1 MNIQY
6 TDKEEQIFQSA
17 LSLIDDKGFH
27 GTPMSQIAK
36 VSQVSIGT
44 IYHYFESK
52 DDLILKLFT
61 YLKNKVSLYI
71 SDSVFNNPITKEN
84 YEDKFMIFWNHF
96 IDFYSDHPSIF
107 SFLEQFYTSPYYEVY
122 KQKYC
127 SSNYSEDAINR
138 FLKIG
143 LELKTIRKMSP
154 HILYTFCLGSIIF
167 LIRNIIYGQ
176 KEYTKEQIAQLIQ
189 TTWNGV
195 KI

>member
-6 TDKEEQIFQSA
+6 TDKEEQIFQSV

-36 VSQVSIGT
+36 VSEVSIGT

-52 DDLILKLFT
+52 DDLILELFT

-71 SDSVFNNPITKEN
+71 SGSVFNNPITKEN
-84 YEDKFMIFWNHF
+84 YEKKFLTFWNHF
-96 IDFYSDHPSIF
+96 IDFYQENPSIF
-107 SFLEQFYTSPYYEVY
+107 SFLEQFYTSPYYEMY
-122 KQKYC
+122 KQKHC
-127 SSNYSEDAINR
+127 TSNYSEDAINR
-138 FLKIG
+138 FLNIG
-143 LELKTIRKMSP
+143 LELKIIREMSP

-176 KEYTKEQIAQLIQ
+176 KEYTKEQITQLIQ

>member
-17 LSLIDDKGFH
+17 LSLINDNGFH

-52 DDLILKLFT
+52 DELILELFT
-61 YLKNKVSLYI
+61 YLKNKVSLFI
-71 SDSVFNNPITKEN
+71 SDSVFNNPITKDN
-84 YEDKFMIFWNHF
+84 YEQKFISFWNHF
-96 IDFYSDHPSIF
+96 IDFYRNNPSIF
-107 SFLEQFYTSPYYEVY
+107 SFLEQFYTSPYYEEY
-122 KQKYC
+122 KQRHC
-127 SSNYSEDAINR
+127 TSNYSEDSINR
-138 FLKIG
+138 FLNIG
-143 LELKTIRKMSP
+143 LELKVIREMSP
-154 HILYTFCLGSIIF
+154 HVLYTFCLGGVIF
-167 LIRNIIYGQ
+167 LIRNSIYGQ
-176 KEYTKEQIAQLIQ
+176 KEYTKEQIVQLIQ